1 MRPPAQHSSWALV
14 HGARTPAAWVNV
26 RDEPDRHTVPFLTE
40 TLRLTPAV
48 WGIPRT
54 PTKAGLTLTAEG
66 VTARVRRGEVATVYL
81 RGINRDPG
89 IWPEP
94 SRFDPSRH
102 DNAATE
108 RQRALIPFGLGP
120 RGCIGQH
127 LALAEMSAVLPALAR
142 HGNIVVEGTVTED
155 PSFAL
160 RIRPGLRGR
169 FTAPGPST
177 EPEGEL
183 AKDEQPSP

>member
-1 MRPPAQHSSWALV
+1 MK
-14 HGARTPAAWVNV
+14 V

-54 PTKAGLTLTAEG
+54 PTKAGLTLTADG

-89 IWPEP
+89 IWPDP

-102 DNAATE
+102 DRAATE
-108 RQRALIPFGLGP
+108 RQRALLPFGLGP

-127 LALAEMSAVLPALAR
+127 LALAEMSAVLPALRATREHRCRRQCHRRSQLRASHPAR
-142 HGNIVVEGTVTED
+142 
-155 PSFAL
+155 PQRAL
-160 RIRPGLRGR
+160 HRTRTN
-169 FTAPGPST
+169 TA
-177 EPEGEL
+177 PEGEL
-183 AKDEQPSP
+183 AQDEQPSK